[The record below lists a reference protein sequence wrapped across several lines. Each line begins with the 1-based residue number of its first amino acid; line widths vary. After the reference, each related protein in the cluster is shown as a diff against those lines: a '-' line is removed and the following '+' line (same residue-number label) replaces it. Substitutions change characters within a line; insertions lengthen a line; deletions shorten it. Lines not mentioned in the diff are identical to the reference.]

1 MTTLAAATAYTDW
14 LVRIL
19 TDAAVDEHA
28 AAYRARLATATPI
41 PVTVVRH
48 RCPHCGQS
56 RAKKTAAAAHVARC
70 WHNPDVRACKTC
82 RHFDPGAPAGGCWGD
97 PYCNC
102 PEVPEGC
109 DVGAWPDGAPFPVI
123 DCPSW
128 EARP

>member
-1 MTTLAAATAYTDW
+1 MTALAAATAYADW
-14 LVRIL
+14 LTRTI
-19 TDAAVDEHA
+19 TTAIDDQHA

-41 PVTVVRH
+41 AVTVIRH

-56 RAKKTAAAAHVARC
+56 RAKETAAKAHVARC
-70 WHNPDVRACKTC
+70 WQNPDVRACKTC
-82 RHFDPGAPAGGCWGD
+82 RHFDAGAPAGGCQESR
-97 PYCNC
+97 CNC

-109 DVGAWPDGAPFPVI
+109 AVGAWPDGVAFPVV